1 MNPSLVKA
9 ALASRV
15 LDDHA
20 PCAAVTTDPGGAA
33 TGRVA
38 VAASPAPMRAAAD
51 VCAINVPPGAV
62 RSIATGPPAG
72 SAPCTVTLVAP
83 SATLT
88 FAANG
93 CGLSTAR
100 KGFPPTV
107 AVTVTAAAGRRDL
120 AAVERARRDR
130 GGPQGAAV
138 GDLRRPAGRQVAQ
151 VQHSA
156 EAAVDRLEARH
167 SEWHGHAVAG
177 RVGDLEAG
185 SGGAVQPRVRQ
196 FRAEAAPRA
205 AVALRG
211 LGHRAHELCE
221 GGAAR
226 AVRRSRSRRSR
237 ARSSTRTAPGRP
249 PCRCARRGWPPR
261 PLPARPAAA

>member
-1 MNPSLVKA
+1 
-9 ALASRV
+9 
-15 LDDHA
+15 
-20 PCAAVTTDPGGAA
+20 
-33 TGRVA
+33 
-38 VAASPAPMRAAAD
+38 MRAAAD

-100 KGFPPTV
+100 NGFPPTV
-107 AVTVTAAAGRRDL
+107 AVTVTAAAGVAISPLSNEPDETGVGRREPPL
-120 AAVERARRDR
+120 VICVV
-130 GGPQGAAV
+130 P
-138 GDLRRPAGRQVAQ
+138 PAGRSRRCST
-151 VQHSA
+151 SA

-177 RVGDLEAG
+177 RVGDLEGRLRRRRPAPRTAVPGG
-185 SGGAVQPRVRQ
+185 SCAPRCRRTAWPGAPSSTSFARVR
-196 FRAEAAPRA
+196 
-205 AVALRG
+205 
-211 LGHRAHELCE
+211 
-221 GGAAR
+221 AAR
-226 AVRRSRSRRSR
+226 AADDHGHGASR

-261 PLPARPAAA
+261 PRPARPAAA